1 MYLTLARVDSYL
13 LFSIQK
19 YCTDTRKQRRKKM
32 SINDDKKPNIA
43 VAAVAAPAASQ
54 KKKYKKREPIFE
66 NKFSFTDENMP
77 RAKHILGKKYDRR
90 YDTKVPG
97 LCVHLRPSGVKT
109 FYAFKSVN
117 MYNKKKNKWA
127 PNVVYKKMFH
137 WAKNTGFT
145 CEDARD
151 KVAEYLEKITES
163 RTVTGDEVTIE
174 YLTRKFI
181 KTGMEGFKI
190 SDETRMY
197 KPGVKKH
204 FTQMLTSY
212 VLLENCT
219 EMTKKKMTAPVEYQN
234 RIYNKPLKEYKAA
247 ELTEHDIRALK
258 WKLRDTPQAYNS
270 IHALVSVVYTWARQN
285 RLYTGENPWLLVKRY
300 PKVKIRKKIPD
311 DKRDMIKEYC
321 ESKAWYY
328 RPHFLTIVAM
338 VLYTGC
344 RGEEMYGLRWEE
356 PRTEEE
362 KLMCSGWLEKGW
374 ENLNEKTHIFLWDP
388 KNRKEFRPYI
398 RKPLKELLIR
408 LRKRLYEDQKIS
420 WCLES
425 PYIFPKT
432 RWSAQYPKEHTD
444 ANAISYPLRELNEL
458 FGLTYETESGKLKN
472 LFTMKIGRKTFVS
485 QVAKEQGVEIASR
498 AVNHSDTKVTREHYI
513 VPEQEDLEFEL
524 EENRSNVSNI
534 EQHRIEKLK
543 EVK

>member
-1 MYLTLARVDSYL
+1 MT
-13 LFSIQK
+13 INN
-19 YCTDTRKQRRKKM
+19 KQ
-32 SINDDKKPNIA
+32 NNA
-43 VAAVAAPAASQ
+43 LAAVAAPADSQ

-66 NKFSFTDENMP
+66 NKFSFTDENMA

-90 YDTKVPG
+90 YDTKVSG
-97 LCVHLRPSGVKT
+97 LCAHLRQSGIKT

-137 WAKNTGFT
+137 WAKNTGFR

-151 KVAEYLEKITES
+151 KVSDSLDKITES

-197 KPGVKKH
+197 KPKVKEH
-204 FTQMLTSY
+204 FTKILESY

-219 EMTKKKMTAPVEYQN
+219 EMTRKKMTAPVEYQN

-258 WKLRDTPQAYNS
+258 WKLRSTPQSCNS

-285 RLYTGENPWLLVKRY
+285 KLYTGENPWLLVKRY
-300 PKVKIRKKIPD
+300 PKVKVRKKLPD
-311 DKRDMIKEYC
+311 EKRDLIKEYC

-362 KLMCSGWLEKGW
+362 KLKCSGWLEKGW
-374 ENLNEKTHIFLWDP
+374 ENPNEQTHIFLWDP

-408 LRKRLYEDQKIS
+408 LKKRLYEDQKIS
-420 WCLES
+420 WCLDS

-432 RWSAQYPKEHTD
+432 RWSANYPKEHTD
-444 ANAISYPLRELNEL
+444 VNAISYPLRELNEL
-458 FGLTYETESGKLKN
+458 FGLTYETESGRLKN

-498 AVNHSDTKVTREHYI
+498 AVNHSDTKVTRDHYI
-513 VPEQEDLEFEL
+513 VPEQKDLEFEL